1 MNVNAAETALATLRE
16 HCSPEQASALDAGQD
31 FEVVGASGTRYRVIV
46 RENTPVTVSWFSQRR
61 AGPWVAQLKPRM
73 GTLPRADLALLA
85 KLNIEYN
92 EPEWERQGLACGT
105 VWVEDRFVGMPIPM
119 PPPGALIVA
128 QGTEQE
134 VLVQW
139 QQIVAAQQLGMVVP
153 GTIYQSIAGHR
164 FQFNGQT
171 WVSVS

>member
-31 FEVVGASGTRYRVIV
+31 FEVVGASGTAYQVRV
-46 RENTPVTVSWFSQRR
+46 REGSPVSVSWSSRR
-61 AGPWVAQLKPRM
+61 GPWIAQLKPRM
-73 GTLPRADLALLA
+73 GTLPGADLALLA

-105 VWVEDRFVGMPIPM
+105 VWVEDRFVGTPIPM
-119 PPPGALIVA
+119 PPLGVQIVA

-134 VLVQW
+134 VMAQW
-139 QQIVAAQQLGMVVP
+139 QQIVAAQQLGLVAL

-164 FQFNGQT
+164 FQFNGTT
-171 WVSVS
+171 WVPHT

>member
-31 FEVVGASGTRYRVIV
+31 FEVRGASGTAYQIRV
-46 RENTPVTVSWFSQRR
+46 REGSPVSVSWPSRR
-61 AGPWVAQLKPRM
+61 GPWVAQLKPRM
-73 GTLPRADLALLA
+73 GTLPKADLALLA
-85 KLNIEYN
+85 KLSIESN

-105 VWVEDRFVGMPIPM
+105 VWVEDRFVGTPIPM

-134 VLVQW
+134 VLAQW
-139 QQIVAAQQLGMVVP
+139 QQIVAAQQLGLVMP
-153 GTIYQSIAGHR
+153 GTIYQNSVGHR
-164 FQFNGQT
+164 FQFNGLT
-171 WVSVS
+171 WVPHT